1 MPTMRSFRATG
12 ASEQSISSRSGGGGG
27 GRPPHTAAPPNEGP
41 RLDVPRRAA
50 AGIPPGEGVVIPP
63 GGPPASRDASA
74 AHERAMASSRD
85 SKLSSGGG
93 SHSNTGGGAWAAP
106 AQTDL
111 CSPTGAGE
119 AKCPVVVAKAAAAV
133 ASAEAAAA
141 TRAGRLVDGR
151 DRRSLFCRCPAP
163 QTRLGA
169 AARQYMPRTRTPGRR
184 GTGGTA
190 PATEPNLDASSAA
203 EANRRRLRGR
213 PSAMASHFKV
223 RASLGK
229 ASESVPFIIEV
240 LKAARAPLTGFRQ
253 YHIRPRGCFPWSVWR
268 QERPRIVRCPG
279 TRYSA
284 TRNSVARRSAAR
296 DGAPQSSAAR
306 NGAARNSAARLRHLV
321 GGALAIL
328 GGRSLPRLPRAA
340 DLSLQPHPRPHPP
353 ARPPAV

>member
-1 MPTMRSFRATG
+1 MVRSSANCSSAEVPSSWYEIACTMRCDERPAAETTSLPSAGARRNSASAREASTLTRIRPLTRWGRGLCASSRRTSSPATRVSMPTMRSFRATG

-213 PSAMASHFKV
+213 PSAMASHFK
-223 RASLGK
+223 
-229 ASESVPFIIEV
+229 
-240 LKAARAPLTGFRQ
+240 
-253 YHIRPRGCFPWSVWR
+253 
-268 QERPRIVRCPG
+268 
-279 TRYSA
+279 
-284 TRNSVARRSAAR
+284 
-296 DGAPQSSAAR
+296 SSR
-306 NGAARNSAARLRHLV
+306 
-321 GGALAIL
+321 
-328 GGRSLPRLPRAA
+328 
-340 DLSLQPHPRPHPP
+340 
-353 ARPPAV
+353 